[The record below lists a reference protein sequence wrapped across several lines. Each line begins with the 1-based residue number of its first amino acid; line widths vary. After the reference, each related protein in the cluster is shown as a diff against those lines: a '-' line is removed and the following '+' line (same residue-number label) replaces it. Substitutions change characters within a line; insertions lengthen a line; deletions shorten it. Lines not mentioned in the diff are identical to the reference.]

1 MNPLSPRNERSDT
14 ITHKGFA
21 SAPDPFAPR
30 RRPGASF
37 FNALLATALFRCWHI
52 LMFFAAWSTVIT
64 VLDHHKFKV
73 RLAVTLLTVVGTV
86 LGFVVS
92 YRTTSSFE
100 RYNEGRRLWSQI
112 ILASRTFARTAWFHV
127 PDMPP
132 SEKYDVEMMRAR
144 GMVEKKTV
152 INLLEAF
159 GVAVKHYLRG
169 EDGIYYQDLY
179 YLVKFLPAYA
189 LPPGIP
195 SNSNADLNNNGEA
208 LSPGSRLSDASAT
221 RPSLGNPGSF
231 LYQRAPPSTGT
242 MSMSEPHLPLPAT
255 APGPTTRDRR
265 PSIVKIQGI
274 PERPSPPPLMI
285 SPPTRMN
292 SFAENEKGGNR
303 GEPNL
308 RGSRSLRSIRSPGPG
323 EPQKIILARADEAF
337 LLPGSMPPKYH
348 LFDLFPFSLL
358 VRCLTKRGREVKG
371 KKAARLRAK
380 MLMEKN
386 GQGSG
391 SHNLPL
397 EISLYLSS
405 WIAAMQHRKQ
415 PDVPTTNTL
424 LASLN
429 QLVDA
434 LTGLERILTTP
445 IPFSYSIHLWVVTTI
460 YCLALPSQIVATLN
474 WATIPAT
481 ILLTFIFFGFLVAG
495 EEIENPF
502 GYDKNDLNLDHFT
515 NNIIRN
521 ELRAITSASPPDPDR
536 WIFSPENDMLFAGD
550 FEHDERVGPTEWVRR
565 GSGQMLGAL
574 SAV

>member
-1 MNPLSPRNERSDT
+1 MNPVSPQNKAEMRRAGT
-14 ITHKGFA
+14 LTHKGFA
-21 SAPDPFAPR
+21 AAPDPFAPR

-52 LMFFAAWSTVIT
+52 LLFFAAWATTIT
-64 VLDHHKFKV
+64 ILDHNKFHV
-73 RLAVTLLTVVGTV
+73 RLASTLLTVIGTV

-127 PDMPP
+127 PDLPASGGMDAETMK
-132 SEKYDVEMMRAR
+132 SR
-144 GMVEKKTV
+144 GMIEKKTV
-152 INLLEAF
+152 INLLEAY

-195 SNSNADLNNNGEA
+195 SNADLTNNGGGHDGNGG
-208 LSPGSRLSDASAT
+208 LSPASGRLSDASWN
-221 RPSLGNPGSF
+221 RPTIGNQSSF
-231 LYQRAPPSTGT
+231 LYQRAPPSTT
-242 MSMSEPHLPLPAT
+242 SMSAPHLPLPAT
-255 APGPTTRDRR
+255 SPGGDRR
-265 PSIVKIQGI
+265 TSFKIEGI
-274 PERPSPPPLMI
+274 PERPIPPPLLI

-292 SFAENEKGGNR
+292 SPTNEKDGAA
-303 GEPNL
+303 L
-308 RGSRSLRSIRSPGPG
+308 KTSRSLRSIRSPAPG
-323 EPQKIILARADEAF
+323 EPQKIILARSDEAF

-358 VRCLTKRGREVKG
+358 IKCLTKRGREVKG
-371 KKAARLRAK
+371 KKAARMRAK

-386 GQGSG
+386 GHGVG

-405 WIAAMQHRKQ
+405 WIASMQHRKQ

-460 YCLALPSQIVATLN
+460 YCLALPSQIVSTMGWN
-474 WATIPAT
+474 TIPAT

-515 NNIIRN
+515 HNIIRN
-521 ELRAITSASPPDPDR
+521 ELRAITSAAPPDPDR
-536 WIFSPENDMLFAGD
+536 WIFSPENDLLFAAD
-550 FEHDERVGPTEWVRR
+550 VERDERVGPSEWVRR
-565 GSGQMLGAL
+565 GSGSMLGAL
-574 SAV
+574 STV